1 MVLPYSPLNNS
12 TLGLVTGDLIA
23 QRQVDGQ
30 RTSWSGDSA
39 LTLAT
44 ISSLSYG
51 YNLTDM
57 MDRYLSWYQSGE
69 YTNHAEKPVAVGN
82 TTTFALDK
90 YERTSD
96 PFNSGGRE
104 MSDNGNGALM
114 HITPVVLYLRAQ
126 YGEDFTSHAP
136 AMLMLH
142 QITGLTHNHPQSL
155 IASGLYAMLVNNLL
169 QNMPLIEAVDQ
180 AVSGSYE
187 YYSQHQIFAQFLPA
201 FQALNKPDL
210 KSESADSLRT
220 SGYVV
225 DTLEATIWVILNS
238 TSFESAI
245 SLTKTLPGESE
256 RIMPLVGALAGI
268 LYHQEFLDAYQ
279 TNDKELAL
287 VMDTL
292 HLANKS
298 HNFN

>member
-23 QRQVDGQ
+23 QRQVDSQ

-57 MDRYLSWYQSGE
+57 MDRYLSWYQAGE
-69 YTNHAEKPVAVGN
+69 YTKHSKKPMTVGS

-90 YERTSD
+90 YKRTSD

-104 MSDNGNGALM
+104 LSDNGNGALM
-114 HITPVVLYLRAQ
+114 HITPVILYLRSL
-126 YGEDFTSHAP
+126 YGEDFVSHEP

-155 IASGLYAMLVNNLL
+155 IASGLYAMLVNNIL

-210 KSESADSLRT
+210 KSESIESLHT

-225 DTLEATIWVILNS
+225 DTLATTIWVILNS
-238 TSFESAI
+238 TSFENAI
-245 SLTKTLPGESE
+245 SLTQTLPGESE
-256 RIMPLVGALAGI
+256 RIMPLVGSLAGI
-268 LYHQEFLDAYQ
+268 LYHQEFLERYS
-279 TNDKELAL
+279 TNDKELAI
-287 VMDTL
+287 VMDVL
-292 HLANKS
+292 HIANKS